1 MDNRKKTLVGTIA
14 AALMAGS
21 ISMGP
26 VIAVNVV
33 YEKYFNRRIT
43 TYDPLY
49 YSIEDF
55 PHLRRERHTFKTDS
69 NRNLVG
75 YMYYYPSVSQ
85 KGLVVLSHGY
95 GGGGQRTYMDCTN
108 YLCKH
113 GFYVFAYDAT
123 GNDESE
129 GTGIGGFPQGIIDI
143 NHAIEYVESLDM
155 FNKLPLF
162 LFGHSWGGYNSANAL
177 YYHPEVKA
185 IVSISGFNNSIE
197 MIKHHGYQYGG
208 ASADNMIPFVSNKE
222 QQMFG
227 RYADSSA
234 MKAFANSTSGVFIIQ
249 SYDDPV
255 VLYESG
261 YKFYYDTYK
270 NDPRF
275 KFILYE
281 NRGHNT
287 VYFDESS
294 IKYTKNLNEKWDA
307 FCKNN
312 PTELEKEEFLKKNI
326 NRDIWNDR
334 LDEDLFSQIID
345 FYSKYI

>member
-1 MDNRKKTLVGTIA
+1 MKKRRQTLIGSIA
-14 AALMAGS
+14 AAFMAAS

-26 VIAVNVV
+26 AIAVNVV
-33 YEKYFNRRIT
+33 YQKYFNKRIT

-49 YSIEDF
+49 YQLEDF
-55 PHLRRERHTFKTDS
+55 PNLRRERHVFKTNND
-69 NRNLVG
+69 NNLVG

-85 KGLVVLSHGY
+85 KGVIVLSHGY

-123 GNDESE
+123 GNDESD

-143 NHAIEYVESLDM
+143 NHAIEYVENLE
-155 FNKLPLF
+155 NYGKLPLF

-185 IVSISGFNNSIE
+185 IVSLAGFNNSTD
-197 MIKHHGYQYGG
+197 MIKDHGYQYGG
-208 ASADNMIPFVSNKE
+208 ASAENMIPYVSNKE

-227 RYADSSA
+227 KYADAKA
-234 MKAFANSTSGVFIIQ
+234 MRAFANSTSGVFVIQ

-255 VLYESG
+255 VLFESG
-261 YKFYYDTYK
+261 YKIYHETYK
-270 NDPRF
+270 DDPRF

-287 VYFDESS
+287 LYYNESS
-294 IKYTKNLNEKWDA
+294 IRYTKNFYDKWDA
-307 FCKNN
+307 FNKV
-312 PTELEKEEFLKKNI
+312 EHSE
-326 NRDIWNDR
+326 
-334 LDEDLFSQIID
+334 
-345 FYSKYI
+345 

>member
-1 MDNRKKTLVGTIA
+1 MEKRGKTLIGTIA
-14 AALMAGS
+14 AALVAAS

-26 VIAVNVV
+26 AIAVNVV

-43 TYDPLY
+43 TYDPMY

-55 PHLRRERHTFKTDS
+55 PNLRREKHIFKTNKD
-69 NRNLVG
+69 NNLVG
-75 YMYYYPSVSQ
+75 YMYYYPSVTQ
-85 KGLVVLSHGY
+85 KGLIILSHGF

-123 GNDESE
+123 ANDESE
-129 GTGIGGFPQGIIDI
+129 GVGVGGFPQGIIDI
-143 NHAIEYVESLDM
+143 NHAIEYVESLE
-155 FNKLPLF
+155 NYSKLPLF

-185 IVSISGFNNSIE
+185 IVSIAGFNNSIE

-208 ASADNMIPFVSNKE
+208 ASADSMIPYVSNKE
-222 QQMFG
+222 QQLFG
-227 RYADSSA
+227 KYATSTA
-234 MKAFANSTSGVFIIQ
+234 MQAFANSTSGVFIIQ

-255 VLYESG
+255 VLFESG
-261 YKFYYDTYK
+261 YKIYYDTYK
-270 NDPRF
+270 DDPRF

-294 IKYTKNLNEKWDA
+294 TKYTKHLQEKWDA
-307 FCKNN
+307 FNK
-312 PTELEKEEFLKKNI
+312 EKHSEQEKIEFLKKNI
-326 NRDIWNDR
+326 DRTIWNDR
-334 LDEDLFSQIID
+334 LDEDLFSQIIE
-345 FYSKYI
+345 FYERYI

>member
-1 MDNRKKTLVGTIA
+1 MEKRGKTLIGTIA
-14 AALMAGS
+14 AALVAAS

-26 VIAVNVV
+26 AIAVNVV

-43 TYDPLY
+43 TYDPMY

-55 PHLRRERHTFKTDS
+55 PNLRREKHIFK
-69 NRNLVG
+69 
-75 YMYYYPSVSQ
+75 
-85 KGLVVLSHGY
+85 
-95 GGGGQRTYMDCTN
+95 TN

-123 GNDESE
+123 ANDESE
-129 GTGIGGFPQGIIDI
+129 GVGVGGFPQGIIDI
-143 NHAIEYVESLDM
+143 NHAIEYVESLE
-155 FNKLPLF
+155 NYSKLPLF

-185 IVSISGFNNSIE
+185 IVSIAGFNNSIE

-208 ASADNMIPFVSNKE
+208 ASADSMIPYVSNKE
-222 QQMFG
+222 QQLFG
-227 RYADSSA
+227 KYATSTA
-234 MKAFANSTSGVFIIQ
+234 MQAFANSTSGVFIIQ

-261 YKFYYDTYK
+261 YKIYYETYK
-270 NDPRF
+270 DDPRF

-294 IKYTKNLNEKWDA
+294 TKYTKHLQEKWDA
-307 FCKNN
+307 FNK
-312 PTELEKEEFLKKNI
+312 EKHSEQEKIEFLKKNI
-326 NRDIWNDR
+326 DRTIWNDR
-334 LDEDLFSQIID
+334 LDEDLFSQIIE
-345 FYSKYI
+345 FYERYI